1 MGCAYLNKAEHALAT
16 AIEAGTCMPV
26 SMGGVERLGAR
37 EVEVFRMNA
46 DEPALDWVAEEVPVA
61 LVYNGISHAVMMA
74 SPSMLE
80 EFALGF
86 SLAEGIIPDASHLY
100 ACEVREA
107 CRGGIE
113 VDLTISSECF
123 WKLKDRR
130 RSMTGRTGCGIC
142 GVESLG
148 EAVREKRVVPHE
160 QTFPMAAYADAL
172 GDLERVER
180 LGGITGA
187 AVALIG
193 IVYALIVGAG
203 EDICYL
209 YIMLAGGVLPMML
222 STLLR
227 IAQFET
233 TISIPELL
241 NGNSTLV
248 RITHDGIVG
257 RVRAFLPFVVA
268 FGSDAGAYFCGRAFG
283 KKQLA
288 PAISPHKTVAGGIG
302 GAVCGAAMA
311 LLYGVIVRACGL
323 SANLVS
329 LAAFGLVGSVVAQL
343 GDLTFSAFK
352 RQYGIK
358 DYGNILPGH
367 GGMLDRFDSMYYLA
381 PLTEL
386 WMLLLP
392 AISA

>member
-1 MGCAYLNKAEHALAT
+1 MGCAYLNKAEHALST

-172 GDLERVER
+172 GYLERVER

-187 AVALIG
+187 PTPPSGSFPTEALRAAPKTSAGMSRLTSCSVFVPAGAGVTARLSSAPEPPTKWFRRRPCAASRSSSPSPHRRRSPSNLHESAGSRLRPSARRSRANVYSHPERLIG
-193 IVYALIVGAG
+193 L
-203 EDICYL
+203 
-209 YIMLAGGVLPMML
+209 
-222 STLLR
+222 
-227 IAQFET
+227 
-233 TISIPELL
+233 
-241 NGNSTLV
+241 
-248 RITHDGIVG
+248 
-257 RVRAFLPFVVA
+257 
-268 FGSDAGAYFCGRAFG
+268 
-283 KKQLA
+283 
-288 PAISPHKTVAGGIG
+288 
-302 GAVCGAAMA
+302 
-311 LLYGVIVRACGL
+311 
-323 SANLVS
+323 
-329 LAAFGLVGSVVAQL
+329 
-343 GDLTFSAFK
+343 
-352 RQYGIK
+352 
-358 DYGNILPGH
+358 
-367 GGMLDRFDSMYYLA
+367 
-381 PLTEL
+381 
-386 WMLLLP
+386 
-392 AISA
+392 

>member
-172 GDLERVER
+172 GYLVRVER
-180 LGGITGA
+180 LGGITGCTHA
-187 AVALIG
+187 AVWVRPDG
-193 IVYALIVGAG
+193 SF
-203 EDICYL
+203 
-209 YIMLAGGVLPMML
+209 AGG
-222 STLLR
+222 
-227 IAQFET
+227 AE
-233 TISIPELL
+233 
-241 NGNSTLV
+241 
-248 RITHDGIVG
+248 DVG
-257 RVRAFLPFVVA
+257 RHVALDKLLGLRARRGWREARLSSAPEPPTKWFRRRPCAASRSSSPSPHRRRSPSNLHESAGSHLRPSAVVA
-268 FGSDAGAYFCGRAFG
+268 APTSTPIPSASLGSERKRAKTEQVVLECLPVF
-283 KKQLA
+283 
-288 PAISPHKTVAGGIG
+288 PFSPEGLLTGGG
-302 GAVCGAAMA
+302 
-311 LLYGVIVRACGL
+311 
-323 SANLVS
+323 LVS
-329 LAAFGLVGSVVAQL
+329 RSSASFSSVVVRRRRYPAGQTPL
-343 GDLTFSAFK
+343 
-352 RQYGIK
+352 
-358 DYGNILPGH
+358 DYGESN
-367 GGMLDRFDSMYYLA
+367 
-381 PLTEL
+381 
-386 WMLLLP
+386 
-392 AISA
+392 

>member
-1 MGCAYLNKAEHALAT
+1 MGCAYLNKAEHALST

-172 GDLERVER
+172 GYLERVER
-180 LGGITGA
+180 LGGITGCTHA
-187 AVALIG
+187 AVWVRPDG
-193 IVYALIVGAG
+193 SF
-203 EDICYL
+203 
-209 YIMLAGGVLPMML
+209 AGG
-222 STLLR
+222 
-227 IAQFET
+227 AE
-233 TISIPELL
+233 
-241 NGNSTLV
+241 
-248 RITHDGIVG
+248 DVG
-257 RVRAFLPFVVA
+257 RHVALDKLLGLRARR
-268 FGSDAGAYFCGRAFG
+268 GWRDGALVISSRASYEMVQ
-283 KKQLA
+283 K
-288 PAISPHKTVAGGIG
+288 
-302 GAVCGAAMA
+302 AAMCGVEIIFAVSAPTA
-311 LLYGVIVRACGL
+311 LAVELARECGIT
-323 SANLVS
+323 
-329 LAAFGLVGSVVAQL
+329 LAAFCPVAAAPTSTPIPSASLGSERKRAKTEQVVLECLPVFPFSPGRPFDRRRTGLTVFRLFFVCCRQKAALPCGA
-343 GDLTFSAFK
+343 DAFGL
-352 RQYGIK
+352 R
-358 DYGNILPGH
+358 
-367 GGMLDRFDSMYYLA
+367 
-381 PLTEL
+381 
-386 WMLLLP
+386 
-392 AISA
+392 

>member
-172 GDLERVER
+172 GYLERVER
-180 LGGITGA
+180 LGGITGCTHA
-187 AVALIG
+187 AVW
-193 IVYALIVGAG
+193 VRPDVSF
-203 EDICYL
+203 
-209 YIMLAGGVLPMML
+209 AGG
-222 STLLR
+222 
-227 IAQFET
+227 AE
-233 TISIPELL
+233 
-241 NGNSTLV
+241 
-248 RITHDGIVG
+248 DVG
-257 RVRAFLPFVVA
+257 RHVALDKLLGLRARR
-268 FGSDAGAYFCGRAFG
+268 GWRDGALVISSRASYEMVQ
-283 KKQLA
+283 K
-288 PAISPHKTVAGGIG
+288 
-302 GAVCGAAMA
+302 AAMCGVEIIFAVSAPTA
-311 LLYGVIVRACGL
+311 LAVELARECGIT
-323 SANLVS
+323 
-329 LAAFGLVGSVVAQL
+329 LAAFCRRNRANVYSHPERLIGL
-343 GDLTFSAFK
+343 
-352 RQYGIK
+352 
-358 DYGNILPGH
+358 
-367 GGMLDRFDSMYYLA
+367 
-381 PLTEL
+381 
-386 WMLLLP
+386 
-392 AISA
+392 